1 MPHPL
6 LDLFDGHQYLNIETF
21 RKDGTG
27 VRTPVW
33 FVREGNTLYVWTQFD
48 SGKAKRIRRNGKVRI
63 APCNARGDLLAEW
76 IDAYAEADASPQVLK
91 YVQELMGR
99 KYGLAYRG
107 FQLMGRLQKVR
118 YTALRISIPAE
129 KQ

>member
-1 MPHPL
+1 MAHSF
-6 LDLFDGHQYLNIETF
+6 DLFDGHQYLNIETF

-33 FVREGNTLYVWTQFD
+33 FVREGNALYVWTQFD

-63 APCNARGDLLAEW
+63 APCNARGDLLGEW
-76 IDAYAEADASPQVLK
+76 VDAYAEADASPQVLEH
-91 YVQELMGR
+91 VQELMGR

-107 FQLMGRLQKVR
+107 FQWLGRWQKVR
-118 YTALRISIPAE
+118 YTALRISISGE